1 LYYQKIQLRICGIF
15 QTVVFKEEV
24 KNRRENMGKCYRSEL
39 VGAFGCPVDENPT
52 GVMEEAAFKAK
63 GLDYRYLT
71 IKVNQGDLK
80 SAMEGMRA
88 MNMRGINLTIPHK
101 VEVLKYLDEL
111 SEAAEIISAV
121 NMVVNKEGKLWGENT
136 DGKGYMMSLKDNGI
150 SPEGKNVMILGAG
163 GAARAI
169 SVECALAGAKK
180 ITIANIEK
188 EQGEELVEILKKRT
202 SVNAEF
208 VMWDKPINVPT
219 DTYILSNATSV
230 GLYPDV
236 DQKPN
241 IDYSS
246 ILSTMVVTDVIFND
260 PHSLFL
266 QEAEKR
272 GAKTINGLGMLVNQG
287 ALNFTLWTGV
297 EAPIDVM
304 TDTLKKE
311 FGL

>member
-1 LYYQKIQLRICGIF
+1 
-15 QTVVFKEEV
+15 
-24 KNRRENMGKCYRSEL
+24 MGKSYRSEL
-39 VGAFGCPVDENPT
+39 VGAFGSPIDENPT
-52 GVMEEAAFKAK
+52 GVMEEAAFAAK
-63 GLDYRYLT
+63 GLDFRYLT

-80 SAMEGMRA
+80 AAMEGMRA
-88 MNMRGINLTIPHK
+88 MNFRGINLTIPHK
-101 VEVLKYLDEL
+101 VEVLQYLDEL
-111 SEAAEIISAV
+111 SEAAEIIGAV
-121 NMVVNKEGKLWGENT
+121 NMVVNRNGKLWGENT
-136 DGKGYMMSLKDNGI
+136 DGKGYLTSLKNADV
-150 SPEGKNVMILGAG
+150 SPEGKNITILGAG

-180 ITIANIEK
+180 ITIANIER
-188 EQGEELVEILKKRT
+188 EQGEVLVDLLNKRT
-202 SVNAEF
+202 SSDAEF
-208 VMWDKPINVPT
+208 VMWDKPVEVPA

-241 IDYSS
+241 INYDS
-246 ILSTMVVTDVIFND
+246 ITSGMVVTDVIFND
-260 PHSLFL
+260 PNSLFL
-266 QEAEKR
+266 QEAGKR

-304 TDTLKKE
+304 TETLKKE

>member
-1 LYYQKIQLRICGIF
+1 
-15 QTVVFKEEV
+15 
-24 KNRRENMGKCYRSEL
+24 MGKCYRSEL
-39 VGAFGCPVDENPT
+39 VGAFGCPIDENPT
-52 GVMEEAAFKAK
+52 GVMEEAAFAAK

-71 IKVNQGDLK
+71 IKVNPGDLK
-80 SAMEGMRA
+80 KAMEGMRA

-101 VEVLKYLDEL
+101 VEVLHYLDEL
-111 SEAAEIISAV
+111 SEAAEIIGAV
-121 NMVVNKEGKLWGENT
+121 NMVVNKNGRLWGENT
-136 DGKGYMMSLKDNGI
+136 DGKGYLTSLKKAGE
-150 SPEGKNVMILGAG
+150 SPEGKDIMILGAG

-180 ITIANIEK
+180 ITVANIER
-188 EQGEELVEILKKRT
+188 EQGEVLVDLLKKRT
-202 SVNAEF
+202 GVEAEF
-208 VMWDKPINVPT
+208 VIWEKPVDVPSG
-219 DTYILSNATSV
+219 TYILSNATSV

-241 IDYSS
+241 INYDS
-246 ILSTMVVTDVIFND
+246 IHSGMVVTDVIFND
-260 PHSLFL
+260 PNSLFL
-266 QEAEKR
+266 QEAKKR

>member
-1 LYYQKIQLRICGIF
+1 
-15 QTVVFKEEV
+15 
-24 KNRRENMGKCYRSEL
+24 MGKSYRSEL
-39 VGAFGCPVDENPT
+39 VGAFGCPIDENPT
-52 GVMEEAAFKAK
+52 GVMEEAAFAAK
-63 GLDYRYLT
+63 GLDFRYLT

-80 SAMEGMRA
+80 AAMEGMRA

-111 SEAAEIISAV
+111 SEAAEIIGAV
-121 NMVVNKEGKLWGENT
+121 NMVVNKNGKLWGENT
-136 DGKGYMMSLKDNGI
+136 DGKGYLTSLNKAGI
-150 SPEGKNVMILGAG
+150 SPEGKNITILGAG

-180 ITIANIEK
+180 ITIANIER
-188 EQGEELVEILKKRT
+188 EQGEVLVEMLKKRT
-202 SVNAEF
+202 NAQAEF
-208 VMWDKPINVPT
+208 VMWDKPVEVPS
-219 DTYILSNATSV
+219 DTFILSNATSV

-241 IDYSS
+241 INYDSVHS
-246 ILSTMVVTDVIFND
+246 GMVVTDVIFND

-304 TDTLKKE
+304 TETLKKE